1 MNLYFVF
8 LYALYMG
15 SFKIERISKTSHHT
29 ICKTV
34 STGKDKAYL
43 VRNHTMV
50 NPSDIARIATL
61 SVVNKVCWK
70 YGWFSTDYWH
80 SNGCDI

>member
-1 MNLYFVF
+1 
-8 LYALYMG
+8 MG

-61 SVVNKVCWK
+61 CCEQSLLKVWLVFNRLLTFK
-70 YGWFSTDYWH
+70 RLRYI
-80 SNGCDI
+80 NP

>member
-1 MNLYFVF
+1 
-8 LYALYMG
+8 
-15 SFKIERISKTSHHT
+15 
-29 ICKTV
+29 
-34 STGKDKAYL
+34 
-43 VRNHTMV
+43 MV

-61 SVVNKVCWK
+61 SVVNTVYWK